1 MQVLNIVKI
10 FMRTW
15 GDSKESW
22 YNRIN
27 NFGIHIL
34 NLLIGFFT
42 ATTLSTIPGQT
53 DDWAIVASAL
63 LTSIC
68 EFIGYIRYHKNQ
80 IRQKTPSK
88 YLVDPLN
95 TMKIGLTYGLF
106 VDAFK
111 LGS

>member
-1 MQVLNIVKI
+1 MQALNIFISFIRILKDAQKSWNSKI
-10 FMRTW
+10 N
-15 GDSKESW
+15 KL
-22 YNRIN
+22 
-27 NFGIHIL
+27 GIHIL

-53 DDWAIVASAL
+53 DDWAIIASAL

-68 EFIGYIRYHKNQ
+68 ELIGYIRYCNRKTNQ
-80 IRQKTPSK
+80 AK
-88 YLVDPLN
+88 YIVKPLN
-95 TMKIGLTYGLF
+95 TIKIGLTYGLF